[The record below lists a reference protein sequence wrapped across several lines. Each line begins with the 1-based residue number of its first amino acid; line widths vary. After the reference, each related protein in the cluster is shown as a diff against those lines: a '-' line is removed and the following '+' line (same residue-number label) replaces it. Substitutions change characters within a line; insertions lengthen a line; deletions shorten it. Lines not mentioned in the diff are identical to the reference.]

1 MKIYNSQIQDIDNI
15 FELYKI
21 ATDYQQQKAMVAW
34 PNFKKTLIEKEI
46 HENRQ
51 WKLII
56 DQQIACV
63 WATTDSDPQI
73 WGLKNNEPSIYIH
86 RIVTNPSFRGRSL
99 VKVIVKWAIKYGQT
113 QKKKFIRMDTVGE
126 NIGLISHYKK
136 CGFDFI
142 GLSKLKHTSGLP
154 LHYQNA
160 TVSLFQLPLQNI

>member
-21 ATDYQQQKAMVAW
+21 ATDYQQQKSMVAW

-63 WATTDSDPQI
+63 WATTFSDPQI
-73 WGLKNNEPSIYIH
+73 WEAKNIDPAVYIH
-86 RIVTNPSFRGRSL
+86 RIATNPNFRGYNF
-99 VKVIVKWAIKYGQT
+99 VDQIVKWAKQHAIQNNKQ
-113 QKKKFIRMDTVGE
+113 FVRLDTCGE
-126 NIGLISHYKK
+126 NMGLINYYKK
-136 CGFDFI
+136 CGFDYLGI
-142 GLSKLKHTSGLP
+142 WKLKSSEGLP
-154 LHYQNA
+154 AHYVDA
-160 TVSLFQLPLQNI
+160 AVCFFQIEL